1 MMLSLPFNVESPVA
15 TYMLTTMNR
24 HMGHTCLKK
33 SMMAPLGEVAAGLA
47 WTAGLVGEVGDILLP
62 LLLLLWLAPVCGVVL
77 DGAKYTTGLLL

>member
-1 MMLSLPFNVESPVA
+1 
-15 TYMLTTMNR
+15 MNR

-47 WTAGLVGEVGDILLP
+47 WTADLVGEVGDILLP
-62 LLLLLWLAPVCGVVL
+62 LLLLPPWLVPACGVIL